1 MRRFSWFICLLFL
14 IGPLGAEERL
24 TPSAMRGAGIQSGS
38 FQPIAFSHDD
48 RWLAA
53 FDRAPFEEKKEGT
66 FYRLWFLEIERDGS
80 IGEIKSVALDLKNL
94 QQGEFSPDD
103 SSFVV
108 IGNRGTTFLR
118 VQMDSMEVT
127 PILQPE
133 WGKAGFRAD
142 PAVLWTEND
151 TLYVLGYPYDE
162 ARFVEPK
169 TVAVLTAGDEFQTGP
184 NLTALEK
191 NVDRLWFTNYLSHR
205 SAFFGQKYPQM
216 SILSH
221 WDGENVF
228 EIDRA
233 PVFLGFWGNGGRL
246 LYSARRSDALTE
258 LLVYDVARGEKTLIT
273 SQEEPYRYLFLSRD
287 GETAL
292 FSKAV
297 PEGRLESY
305 IARASEGWKVT
316 PLVSDRQGEARSLGA
331 GWMRISSSGN
341 YVCHISETGLT
352 LYPVP

>member
-1 MRRFSWFICLLFL
+1 MR
-14 IGPLGAEERL
+14 A
-24 TPSAMRGAGIQSGS
+24 AGIQPGS

-66 FYRLWFLEIERDGS
+66 FYRLWFLQIGRDGQL
-80 IGEIKSVALDLKNL
+80 GEIKSVALDLKNL
-94 QQGEFSPDD
+94 QQGEFTPDD
-103 SSFVV
+103 ESFVV

-118 VQMDSMEVT
+118 IRMEDMKVT
-127 PILQPE
+127 PVLRPD
-133 WGKAGFRAD
+133 WGKKGFRAD

-169 TVAVLTAGDEFQTGP
+169 TVAVLRANDEFEVGP

-191 NVDRLWFTNYLSHR
+191 GVERLWFTNYLSPR
-205 SAFFGQKYPQM
+205 SAFFGQKYPEL

-221 WDGENVF
+221 WDGEQVF

-233 PVFLGFWGNGGRL
+233 PRFLGFWGNGGRL
-246 LYSARRSDALTE
+246 LYSARRSEELTE
-258 LLVYDVARGEKTLIT
+258 LLIYDVAGGEKTVIA

-305 IARASEGWKVT
+305 IARADDGWKVT
-316 PLVSDRQGEARSLGA
+316 PLVGDRQGDVRSLAA
-331 GWMRISSSGN
+331 GWMRISSTGD
-341 YVCHISETGLT
+341 YVCHISSGGLSI
-352 LYPVP
+352 YPTR